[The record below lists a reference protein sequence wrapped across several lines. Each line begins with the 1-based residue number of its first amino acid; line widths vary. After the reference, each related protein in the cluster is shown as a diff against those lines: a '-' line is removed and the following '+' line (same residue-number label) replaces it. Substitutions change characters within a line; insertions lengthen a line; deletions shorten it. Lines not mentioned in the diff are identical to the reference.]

1 MPKFHPKV
9 SGSCSG
15 AIYNYAF
22 NNQLVI
28 APDGKPNF
36 VKFKNDSTIK
46 PINDL
51 FIENY
56 SDDIQTILDN
66 DKSTEEKK
74 NMDSKEKKANAAI
87 NKKKY
92 YELFIKFYNTHSDE
106 VNRYFKEYNT
116 KINNMNESTDSSDE
130 NELKK
135 PTKEKKQLSKKKSE
149 ELKPEEEEEEEKPE
163 EEEEEPEQKKSQEA
177 KKSKKK
183 NKKKSS
189 NTE

>member
-135 PTKEKKQLSKKKSE
+135 PTKEKKQLSNKKSAELKPEE
-149 ELKPEEEEEEEKPE
+149 ELKKSSEEENPEEEEEETQEEEEEEEKQE
-163 EEEEEPEQKKSQEA
+163 EQLLIK
-177 KKSKKK
+177 
-183 NKKKSS
+183 
-189 NTE
+189 T